1 MAESPARAVQD
12 WMRAA
17 GQPVH
22 DYPQDFVSA
31 RTAGLLAGLM
41 VEETAELD
49 AAIAAHDLPG
59 VAQELADVVIVA
71 YGTAAAYGLDLDRAL
86 AEVMRANRSKFVDG
100 KPLLR
105 ADGKV
110 LKGPDYEPP
119 DMGRVVELCRTFGR
133 WSVRDG

>member
-22 DYPQDFVSA
+22 DHPQDFVPPSA
-31 RTAGLLAGLM
+31 ALLRSNLAI
-41 VEETAELD
+41 EETSELVE
-49 AAIAAHDLPG
+49 AIARYRLADIAL
-59 VAQELADVVIVA
+59 ELADVVVVA
-71 YGTAAAYGLDLDRAL
+71 YGTAATYGLDLDRAID
-86 AEVMRANRSKFVDG
+86 EVMRANRSKFVDG

-110 LKGPDYEPP
+110 LKGPDFEPP
-119 DMGRVVELCRTFGR
+119 DMERVVQLCRIFGR
-133 WSVRDG
+133 SAVPG